1 MNPGR
6 KAVTEKKMLDFAT
19 FERAVTPNAY
29 LVCTA
34 EICRATHADAQSP
47 VFEAPAAR
55 VRDALTGLVRGVS
68 VVDDAQGVH
77 GKYVATTPLMRFKDD
92 VDVLIVPLGENRS
105 TIAIYS
111 RSRVGYSD
119 LGANA
124 RRVRKLLADL
134 EARLKT

>member
-1 MNPGR
+1 
-6 KAVTEKKMLDFAT
+6 MLDFAT

-34 EICRATHADAQSP
+34 EICRATHADSPSP
-47 VFEAPAAR
+47 VFEASVAK
-55 VRDALTGLVRGVS
+55 VRDVLTGLVRNVS
-68 VVDDAQGVH
+68 VVEDGQGVH
-77 GKYVATTPLMRFKDD
+77 AKYVATTPLMRFKDD
-92 VDVLIVPLGENRS
+92 VDVLIMPLGENRS

-134 EARLKT
+134 EARLRT

>member
-1 MNPGR
+1 
-6 KAVTEKKMLDFAT
+6 MLDFAT

-34 EICRATHADAQSP
+34 EICRATHADAPSP
-47 VFEAPAAR
+47 VFEASAAK
-55 VRDALTGLVRGVS
+55 VRDALTGLVRGMS
-68 VVDDAQGVH
+68 ILDDAQGVH
-77 GKYVATTPLMRFKDD
+77 AKYVATTPLMRFKDD
-92 VDVLIVPLGENRS
+92 IDILIVPLGENRS
-105 TIAIYS
+105 TIAVYS

-134 EARLKT
+134 EARLKA